1 MGTSDKIDGQTLGF
15 WANIYRQAAIY
26 APEHGVLVANLGEWA
41 GFWAADR
48 FIETLGVRKI
58 TEIPDSNRSQV
69 NTLTEALYTRG
80 MTRPTGDAELLA
92 LVDGIVESI
101 FDGIEVEWSTLRKLM
116 SVDSIVKREISN
128 DNGFD
133 VVEYAHNVLVA
144 LAEIRAEGR
153 DYFGNQTNEMIG
165 AIDHA
170 GYGDDKKLGDL
181 LSPKAA
187 DKADEYGDK
196 EDRELDK
203 VEADPDAG
211 LHKALAMLNRALTGD
226 RKVNRDAYFRQELA
240 KFVANANTFLLSEEV
255 TESVDT
261 TV

>member
-1 MGTSDKIDGQTLGF
+1 MTKQNQIDGQTLGF

-41 GFWAADR
+41 GLWAADR

-116 SVDSIVKREISN
+116 SVDSIVKRAISN

-144 LAEIRAEGR
+144 LAAIRAEGR

-170 GYGDDKKLGDL
+170 ELGDL

-187 DKADEYGDK
+187 DKVDEYGDK
-196 EDRELDK
+196 ADRELDK

-261 TV
+261 TVATK